1 MAELDGKKVEPFKKE
16 LFGSPEST
24 TGLGS
29 GFDIFSSPFS
39 LGPALGSSKEG
50 KISFML
56 VMCII

>member
-50 KISFML
+50 KN
-56 VMCII
+56 